1 MQFFG
6 QEKINKLQKATATT
20 LTWPSGSSLRIG
32 GQSYKLT
39 SNKTLDLSTD
49 IDTGS
54 VAANTLYY
62 IYAVALS
69 GVVSLKYSLSS
80 EAPTGFA
87 AFRLIGNLVTNISSE
102 IEGLENNLDND
113 SKTDEAGKISSFAMG
128 EIPDGYLP
136 CDGRQVSRTQF
147 ASLFAKIGTA
157 HGEGNGTTTFHLP
170 DLRGRFLRGVDG
182 TAGRDPDK
190 ASRTAANAGGNAGNA
205 VGSVQ
210 DDAIRNIT
218 GTFANS
224 GTGGFADNTARSGA
238 INASYTNSGTG
249 WSSQSRSGWSSGFSF
264 SANGS
269 VPTGGDNRPANANV
283 QYAIKY

>member
-39 SNKTLDLSTD
+39 SNKTLDLSAD

-147 ASLFAKIGTA
+147 ANLFAKIGIA
-157 HGEGNGTTTFHLP
+157 HGAGNGTTTFHLP

-182 TAGRDPDK
+182 TANRDPDK
-190 ASRTAANAGGNAGNA
+190 ATRTAANAGGNAGNA

-218 GTFANS
+218 GSMGNFQMTSNS
-224 GTGGFADNTARSGA
+224 APSSGA
-238 INASYTNSGTG
+238 ISASITSNSSWSGTTDRGRGTLDFNAST
-249 WSSQSRSGWSSGFSF
+249 Q
-264 SANGS
+264 
-269 VPTGGDNRPANANV
+269 VPTGGDNRPVNANV

>member
-39 SNKTLDLSTD
+39 SNKTLDLSAD

-62 IYAVALS
+62 VYAVALS
-69 GVVSLKYSLSS
+69 GAVSLKYSLSS

-87 AFRLIGNLVTNISSE
+87 AFRLIGNLVTNIGSE

-147 ASLFAKIGTA
+147 ASLFAKIGIA
-157 HGEGNGTTTFHLP
+157 HGAGNGTTTFHLP

-182 TAGRDPDK
+182 VANRDPDK
-190 ASRTAANAGGNAGNA
+190 ASRTAANAGGNTGDA
-205 VGSVQ
+205 VGSIQ
-210 DDAIRNIT
+210 GHAAQSHSHSMEGQRGSSLNNGGPALAGSAT
-218 GTFANS
+218 NYGTAHTVVGTTISTAAAS
-224 GTGGFADNTARSGA
+224 GTHSQASDNET
-238 INASYTNSGTG
+238 
-249 WSSQSRSGWSSGFSF
+249 
-264 SANGS
+264 
-269 VPTGGDNRPANANV
+269 RPLNANV